1 MLLNYYLKLK
11 SQLTSATSVTNN
23 YFRSAGGVLAL
34 NVVAQGSGSAFTG
47 HLEPSIW
54 SETRSVT
61 PSSGSSPCLPQGS
74 LFIPPDLQQCH
85 VLVAVV
91 AAQILEDPTLGHTCE
106 TQPEFQCLQLEKG
119 EGSNLLRLNMAFS
132 REKTLLSLPPLQFPP
147 PLFFFKSGWTPS
159 WEKQDF
165 CVKGGW
171 VLRHTPQL
179 CSSR

>member
-23 YFRSAGGVLAL
+23 YFRSAGGVLTL
-34 NVVAQGSGSAFTG
+34 NVVAQGSGSAFAG

-54 SETRSVT
+54 CETRSVN
-61 PSSGSSPCLPQGS
+61 PSSGSSPYLPQGS
-74 LFIPPDLQQCH
+74 LFIPPGLQQCH

-106 TQPEFQCLQLEKG
+106 TQPEFQCLQPEKG
-119 EGSNLLRLNMAFS
+119 KGSNLLRLNMALS
-132 REKTLLSLPPLQFPP
+132 RLSSPCPHHNSLPP
-147 PLFFFKSGWTPS
+147 FFFKSGWTPS
-159 WEKQDF
+159 WEKQGF

-171 VLRHTPQL
+171 ALRHTPQL